1 MKHFRENQRLF
12 TCRFREILCLEMVI
26 SETPESLARIRPST
40 EVSPGMRC
48 LCEEED
54 VGEAWAGPKLRVDL
68 EVELRKRI
76 AEKKLAEKKKST
88 GSEDAKGS
96 TVSQNEAQEPVNSGR
111 RHTEGWGPGERRETG
126 GVGERGDSVA
136 LERGHPG
143 NVGWD
148 KRYSAVSR
156 KV

>member
-12 TCRFREILCLEMVI
+12 TCRFREILWLEMVI

-54 VGEAWAGPKLRVDL
+54 VGEAWAGPKLWVDL

-96 TVSQNEAQEPVNSGR
+96 TVSQNEAQEPVNSG
-111 RHTEGWGPGERRETG
+111 
-126 GVGERGDSVA
+126 
-136 LERGHPG
+136 
-143 NVGWD
+143 
-148 KRYSAVSR
+148 
-156 KV
+156 